1 MSALSAIPLPAA
13 DAAGDD
19 DAERAIL
26 GACLIDNR
34 LIDQVAAIL
43 PDMTDWHQPNHAQIW
58 ASIRTL
64 HDQGRPVDPIILADW
79 LASQRNPDTG
89 RGLLDQIGG
98 AIYLAD
104 LLSAVTVTANVA
116 EHARIVATAAQNR
129 RLETIGQRLAIAA
142 QTGGSVATIAH
153 QAAEDIQA
161 AVAHTQAKRIATMA
175 AVMDDLL
182 DHLGQPET
190 TGMPT
195 PWPTLNDTIGG
206 LTAGSLTV
214 IGARPGV
221 GKSMVAQALAEHA
234 ADQQHTPVLFC
245 SLEMRAREIGIRR
258 IAAKTGLPQNAL
270 RRGPLSPAQDEL
282 IERAAISL
290 AESPMWIL
298 DDAGQTATTI
308 RTAARDLNPGMVVVD
323 YLQLLTPERR
333 EQNREREVAEQS
345 RRFKLLAQELD
356 IPVIVLSQLNRSLT
370 TRSDKRPE
378 LTDLRESGAIE
389 QDADIVMLLHHPDAE
404 DQSRLVLNV
413 AKNRNGTCGAV
424 SLIQQG
430 WCARIREL
438 DTRPTT
444 THHRHV
450 DPDEEDQDYDR

>member
-1 MSALSAIPLPAA
+1 M
-13 DAAGDD
+13 
-19 DAERAIL
+19 
-26 GACLIDNR
+26 NR
-34 LIDQVAAIL
+34 NQ
-43 PDMTDWHQPNHAQIW
+43 
-58 ASIRTL
+58 L
-64 HDQGRPVDPIILADW
+64 HRILA
-79 LASQRNPDTG
+79 
-89 RGLLDQIGG
+89 
-98 AIYLAD
+98 
-104 LLSAVTVTANVA
+104 ANTIRYA
-116 EHARIVATAAQNR
+116 PEAA
-129 RLETIGQRLAIAA
+129 A
-142 QTGGSVATIAH
+142 
-153 QAAEDIQA
+153 
-161 AVAHTQAKRIATMA
+161 
-175 AVMDDLL
+175 
-182 DHLGQPET
+182 
-190 TGMPT
+190 
-195 PWPTLNDTIGG
+195 
-206 LTAGSLTV
+206 
-214 IGARPGV
+214 
-221 GKSMVAQALAEHA
+221 
-234 ADQQHTPVLFC
+234 
-245 SLEMRAREIGIRR
+245 
-258 IAAKTGLPQNAL
+258 
-270 RRGPLSPAQDEL
+270 
-282 IERAAISL
+282 
-290 AESPMWIL
+290 
-298 DDAGQTATTI
+298 TI

-450 DPDEEDQDYDR
+450 DPDEEDQDHDR